1 MELLGKVDRNSEL
14 YKEFKEIS
22 SNNSSANLHKSK
34 NTVPM
39 PKIIHEDEY

>member
-1 MELLGKVDRNSEL
+1 MELLGKVDRNSE
-14 YKEFKEIS
+14 FKEMS